1 MIVDAPAEADAPSQN
16 TRAYIF
22 FSEQML
28 VFASHM
34 PPCFWQSASVFAFD
48 TSPANAGPVKARA
61 TAIANVEMRIFMGFS
76 PLHVTKPLQMNV
88 F

>member
-1 MIVDAPAEADAPSQN
+1 M
-16 TRAYIF
+16 TYIF
-22 FSEQML
+22 FPEHVL

-34 PPCFWQSASVFAFD
+34 PPCFWQSAWVFAFD
-48 TSPANAGPVKARA
+48 ASPANAGPVTASA
-61 TAIANVEMRIFMGFS
+61 MAIANVEMRIFMGFS